1 MCRVAEVPWHSEIYT
16 YAGVFYTRP
25 VFTVTI
31 FCTHVRHLGIQ
42 VEI

>member
-16 YAGVFYTRP
+16 YAGGFYP